1 MTESTQPTTRSAS
14 APRSHRVRAIRID
27 GQNARCATDS
37 SEILIPRVPA
47 SYLRPGDAIT
57 PDVRTS
63 PIAEYL
69 ATQNAVLRKARHL
82 YFGRIGYVTQP
93 KPDRRGEPFVRAEVL
108 ESRLA
113 VACLNIPNDAVR
125 SYFYSAEHDRNK
137 PDHRTLYEVL
147 RVAPTATP
155 ADLRLAYR
163 MRRVE
168 LEAAGGAAAEL
179 RLAERAF
186 NFLAHPEL
194 RSCYDAQLVDPAAPV
209 LFPYG
214 GFGRCVVSGEL
225 AEDGG
230 PFFVRR
236 ILSYLPDHRRRAFRA
251 PLRRIDFLAGRA
263 VYRDSRRKAEVH
275 LDPAV
280 LPLVWD
286 PTWNQWKHLVGSKAG
301 LSGTFVAS
309 GKYRHNGGE
318 WQLVQWE
325 TALPSRLTV
334 NLPSDVQVVLAE
346 AKRAYQR
353 FGEHYDSIQRIRV
366 RLEREPLDEQAL
378 SALCRQVGIPSDFD
392 VMQFCCWKPDYD
404 SYYYQQLKRRSQNVY
419 SFRGE
424 YLFQLPLAMVGEIP
438 QLGNATY
445 VFAKPPDVREFV
457 RAYAATS
464 RDDIRRN
471 RGNVA
476 DRLGFVGRVMH
487 GRNPRTWLRELRSRV
502 GETVDYALL
511 RLEP

>member
-1 MTESTQPTTRSAS
+1 VAEGNQPST
-14 APRSHRVRAIRID
+14 RSHRVRAIRVD
-27 GQNARCATDS
+27 GQNARCTTDAG
-37 SEILIPRVPA
+37 EILIPRVPA
-47 SYLRPGDAIT
+47 SYLRPGDDINPNAAS
-57 PDVRTS
+57 S

-93 KPDRRGEPFVRAEVL
+93 KPDRRGEPFVRAEVR

-125 SYFYSAEHDRNK
+125 SYFYSAGHDRNE
-137 PDHRTLYEVL
+137 PNHLTHYGVL
-147 RVAPTATP
+147 RVAPTSTP

-168 LEAAGGAAAEL
+168 LEAGDSAAAEL
-179 RLAERAF
+179 RQAERAF
-186 NFLAHPEL
+186 NLLAHPEL
-194 RSCYDAQLVDPAAPV
+194 RSCYDALLVDPAAPV

-225 AEDGG
+225 AGDGST
-230 PFFVRR
+230 FFVRR
-236 ILSYLPDHRRRAFRA
+236 ILSYLPDHRQRAFRA

-275 LDPAV
+275 LDPTI
-280 LPLVWD
+280 LPLAWD

-309 GKYRHNGGE
+309 GKYRHNAGE

-334 NLPSDVQVVLAE
+334 SLPSDIHVALAA
-346 AKRAYQR
+346 AKRAHQR
-353 FGEHYDSIQRIRV
+353 LGEHYDSIQRVRV
-366 RLEREPLDEQAL
+366 RLEREPLDEEAL
-378 SALCRQVGIPSDFD
+378 SALCRQLGIPSDFN
-392 VMQFCCWKPDYD
+392 VMQFCWKPDYD
-404 SYYYQQLKRRSQNVY
+404 PYYYQQLKKRSQNVY

-424 YLFQLPLAMVGEIP
+424 YLFQLPHSMVAEIP

-445 VFAKPPDVREFV
+445 VFAKPPDIREFV
-457 RAYAATS
+457 HAYAATS

-471 RGNVA
+471 RANVA

-487 GRNPRTWLRELRSRV
+487 GKDPRHWLRELKSRV
-502 GETVDYALL
+502 GETVDYALST
-511 RLEP
+511 P